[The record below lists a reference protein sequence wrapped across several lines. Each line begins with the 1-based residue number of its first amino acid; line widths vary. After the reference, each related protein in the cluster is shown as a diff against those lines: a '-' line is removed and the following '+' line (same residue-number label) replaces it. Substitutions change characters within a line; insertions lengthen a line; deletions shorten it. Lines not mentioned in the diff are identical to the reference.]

1 MQLISYE
8 RLSIPSLAG
17 RSFIATKVVHARLL
31 WAVSVGQYAPV
42 CLDTCC
48 TPKADIVQVCGMRRL
63 QPRVAWHSRV
73 ASLDNTVAIAS
84 SYSTEL

>member
-1 MQLISYE
+1 MQLISYDASFDSE
-8 RLSIPSLAG
+8 LG
-17 RSFIATKVVHARLL
+17 RPSFIATKVAHARLL

-42 CLDTCC
+42 CLETCC

-84 SYSTEL
+84 SYSTKS